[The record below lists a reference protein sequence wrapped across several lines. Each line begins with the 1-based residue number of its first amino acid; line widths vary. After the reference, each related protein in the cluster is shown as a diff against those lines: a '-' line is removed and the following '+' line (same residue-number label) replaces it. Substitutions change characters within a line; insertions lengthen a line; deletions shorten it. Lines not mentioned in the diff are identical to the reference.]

1 MHAQE
6 TRPNMHTIR
15 LHEIAPVF
23 IHLCPS
29 SYLLLYTGVGNEE
42 MTKTLQD
49 TLIPSPFLLL

>member
-42 MTKTLQD
+42 MTKTL
-49 TLIPSPFLLL
+49 